1 MKQHH
6 KTFSVTEQQEEEE
19 YFEFQ
24 CKNYRWKLMQLICE
38 AGVDE
43 QPDGFTTFATEQPEN
58 DDEFEGQWTQHS
70 HFQLCFGSSK
80 LG

>member
-1 MKQHH
+1 
-6 KTFSVTEQQEEEE
+6 
-19 YFEFQ
+19 
-24 CKNYRWKLMQLICE
+24 MQLICE